1 MAENKG
7 HSYKV
12 AGHDV
17 LFPHPAYGVQL
28 LFMDR
33 LLHCLDAQENALLE
47 APTGC
52 GKTLALLTAALAWQ
66 AKHKKV
72 FDDQAEQQALRDQI
86 EGAAA
91 ASGDVAAVS

>member
-1 MAENKG
+1 MPN
-7 HSYKV
+7 YKV

-17 LFPHPAYGVQL
+17 EFPHNAYGVQL

-33 LLHCLDAQENALLE
+33 LLQCLDSRNNALLE

-52 GKTLALLTAALAWQ
+52 GKTLALLCGALAWQ

-72 FDDQAEQQALRDQI
+72 FDDQAEQDALREQI
-86 EGAAA
+86 EGTLQRC
-91 ASGDVAAVS
+91 